1 MYVISAAG
9 HVDHGS
15 LAPVRGGTV
24 AVGLDLGQVAPRLHE
39 LLPGLRR
46 LDEERRAALASLPQQ
61 AMVSHPLPS
70 MPAEHTVLATDGS
83 QIEPDRHAAFPC
95 YLINLGQV
103 VLRYGPQPYAHLSS
117 QAHVA
122 ITGLPVEP
130 ENEGDEEGQVERLY
144 LDLER
149 SVAELRGLLELATDS
164 SAEHPVLALQDGS
177 LILWV
182 ATAMR
187 YQRETDRYV
196 SEYVACLEELRVLAQ
211 TRPLALASYISH
223 SNSYER
229 VTKLRMETSQNGS
242 AGHRTYGEPLDRDLF
257 ASLQPGQRSDIY
269 RSERGILEKY
279 APENRISFFY
289 VNVGPEIGRVEL
301 PLWAAENPA
310 LVDFTHAAVYDQCRR
325 SNGYPVALMEAHE
338 QAVVSPAESRDFW
351 RLANKLLQ
359 GEGLP
364 VQESAK
370 AISKRVPWA

>member
-1 MYVISAAG
+1 M
-9 HVDHGS
+9 
-15 LAPVRGGTV
+15 
-24 AVGLDLGQVAPRLHE
+24 
-39 LLPGLRR
+39 
-46 LDEERRAALASLPQQ
+46 
-61 AMVSHPLPS
+61 
-70 MPAEHTVLATDGS
+70 
-83 QIEPDRHAAFPC
+83 
-95 YLINLGQV
+95 
-103 VLRYGPQPYAHLSS
+103 
-117 QAHVA
+117 
-122 ITGLPVEP
+122 
-130 ENEGDEEGQVERLY
+130 
-144 LDLER
+144 
-149 SVAELRGLLELATDS
+149 
-164 SAEHPVLALQDGS
+164 LALQDGS

-187 YQRETDRYV
+187 YQRETDRYI

-223 SNSYER
+223 SNSYE
-229 VTKLRMETSQNGS
+229 VMTKLRMAASQNGS
-242 AGHRTYGEPLDRDLF
+242 AGQRTYGEPLDRDLF

>member
-1 MYVISAAG
+1 M
-9 HVDHGS
+9 
-15 LAPVRGGTV
+15 
-24 AVGLDLGQVAPRLHE
+24 GLDLGQVAPRLHE

-61 AMVSHPLPS
+61 AMGSHPLPS

-103 VLRYGPQPYAHLSS
+103 VLRYGPQPYARLSS

-122 ITGLPVEP
+122 VTGLPVEP

-164 SAEHPVLALQDGS
+164 SEEHPVLALQDGS

-211 TRPLALASYISH
+211 TRPLALASYISRSG
-223 SNSYER
+223 SNE
-229 VTKLRMETSQNGS
+229 VMTKLRMEASQNGS
-242 AGHRTYGEPLDRDLF
+242 AGQRTYGEPLDRDLF
-257 ASLQPGQRSDIY
+257 ASLQPGERSDIY